1 MITVQDPGYSWGVW
15 IGFGL
20 VLLVWTLAFV
30 IPAIVKRGLSEDT
43 WAAFWSVLFVLV
55 LVGTVVSG
63 SASGSYYQDSVEHE
77 KVKALQEA
85 GYDNA
90 VIKGDEFTAKAADG
104 SYFEG
109 YLRPEGDLTWRIIS
123 LEEKK

>member
-1 MITVQDPGYSWGVW
+1 MWIVFGV
-15 IGFGL
+15 

-43 WAAFWSVLFVLV
+43 WLAFWNVLFVIA
-55 LVGTVVSG
+55 LVGTMVSG

-77 KVKALQEA
+77 KVKALQAA

-90 VIKGDEFTAKAADG
+90 VITGDEFTAKAADG

-123 LEEKK
+123 LEGEK